1 MQQRLLSIGLRP
13 ISALVDVT
21 NYMTFDQGRPMHV
34 FDADKV
40 KGALVVRRAKE
51 GEEIL
56 ALDTRTYKLNPNNVV
71 IADDNGPES
80 IGGIMGGEHSGCD
93 ENTVNVLIESALWD
107 PINIAKTG
115 RAHGIITD
123 ARYRF
128 ERGVDPEYMIP
139 VWSARPSWCSRCVAA
154 RSSKEGRGLQGPPEE
169 GRRFPLFGSQAPDG

>member
-1 MQQRLLSIGLRP
+1 MTGLDHEERF
-13 ISALVDVT
+13 L
-21 NYMTFDQGRPMHV
+21 FR
-34 FDADKV
+34 
-40 KGALVVRRAKE
+40 
-51 GEEIL
+51 EEIL

-128 ERGVDPEYMIP
+128 ERGVDPEYMVPGLERTTELVRRGYAEGDIRKILGGNTLRLMRA
-139 VWSARPSWCSRCVAA
+139 VEKTARQR
-154 RSSKEGRGLQGPPEE
+154 
-169 GRRFPLFGSQAPDG
+169 